1 MILLR
6 PLVTMYLLLLLF
18 STVPA
23 FADDLTRQITNYDVT
38 YRIDVAL
45 RPHQGSQLDVFA
57 QGSGIL
63 SSRMIFHCTH
73 YDTQTRMALRTASH
87 AGMVTQFYSEHHQ
100 KEAADGSWYRFDTF
114 VKKDRR
120 VLVQETGQISHRHTD
135 STVDYDNPAN
145 LHKKLNIKPSF
156 PISMQRLLWQAAEN
170 GQTIV
175 HFPFFEG
182 AHTQELDYYNATAI
196 IGQVRQDILPVQLS
210 YYAPSSKGQEM
221 PTPVSTHTIHLQKQ
235 GPAKKITIETD
246 SMTLHLTMDEVALSD
261 SHCPADMITP

>member
-1 MILLR
+1 MFW
-6 PLVTMYLLLLLF
+6 VLLLF

-23 FADDLTRQITNYDVT
+23 FADDSTRQVTNYDVT

-57 QGSGIL
+57 QGSGVL
-63 SSRMIFHCTH
+63 SSRMTFRCTH
-73 YDTQTRMALRTASH
+73 YDTETQMALRTASH
-87 AGMVTQFYSEHHQ
+87 AGMVTQFYSEHRQ
-100 KEAADGSWYRFDTF
+100 EEAADGSWYRFDTF
-114 VKKDRR
+114 AKKDRR
-120 VLVQETGQISHRHTD
+120 VVAQETGRISHRQTD
-135 STVDYDNPAN
+135 SAVEYDNPMN
-145 LHKKLNIKPSF
+145 LHKKLSVKPSF

-196 IGQVRQDILPVQLS
+196 IGQVKQGILPVQLS
-210 YYAPSSKGQEM
+210 YYAPVSAEQEM

-235 GPAKKITIETD
+235 GPPKKITIETD
-246 SMTLHLTMDEVALSD
+246 SMTLHLTIQEIALSD
-261 SHCPADMITP
+261 SQCPADTITP

>member
-1 MILLR
+1 MFW
-6 PLVTMYLLLLLF
+6 VLLLF

-23 FADDLTRQITNYDVT
+23 FADDSTRQVSNYDVT

-45 RPHQGSQLDVFA
+45 RPHQGSQLDVFS
-57 QGSGIL
+57 QGLGVL
-63 SSRMIFHCTH
+63 SSQVIFHCTH
-73 YDTQTRMALRTASH
+73 YETQTRMALRTASH

-114 VKKDRR
+114 VKKDKN
-120 VLVQETGQISHRHTD
+120 VLVQEAGQISHRQTD
-135 STVDYDNPAN
+135 STVDYDNPMN
-145 LHKKLNIKPSF
+145 LHKKLNVKPSF

-196 IGQVRQDILPVQLS
+196 IGQVRQGVLPVQLS
-210 YYAPSSKGQEM
+210 YYDPTSTKQEM
-221 PTPVSTHTIHLQKQ
+221 PTPVATYTIHLQKQ
-235 GPAKKITIETD
+235 GPARKITLETD
-246 SMTLHLTMDEVALSD
+246 TMTLHFTTESVTLSD
-261 SHCPADMITP
+261 SQCPADTITP